1 MFNPNL
7 HPDGLGKFLPC
18 HGICGAASTHRTQ
31 TVCLSLLGTFPGP
44 PESKWQ
50 GERSSIL
57 SVLVSI
63 QAMIFCPDPMENLP
77 MGLENRFRDTY
88 GIHPSASYKSLVQA
102 WTVRYAMLDW
112 LQNNDMRKGL
122 WRDVM
127 RTYFER
133 NGGAVRWPMDR
144 EPTDERN
151 REIWEGS
158 SRKHCKS

>member
-1 MFNPNL
+1 
-7 HPDGLGKFLPC
+7 
-18 HGICGAASTHRTQ
+18 
-31 TVCLSLLGTFPGP
+31 
-44 PESKWQ
+44 
-50 GERSSIL
+50 
-57 SVLVSI
+57 
-63 QAMIFCPDPMENLP
+63 

-133 NGGAVRWPMDR
+133 NGGAVLDMVSKWMRTNKLIGSFDEMGARAYAPMAYGQRAYGRAESRDLGR
-144 EPTDERN
+144 ELAKALQILKQN
-151 REIWEGS
+151 RRS
-158 SRKHCKS
+158 P